1 MVRARSVLRRGGL
14 VLALAVALPLAPVP
28 TGAQAADPSA
38 VAERELAGLR
48 AEVDAAAQVLSDGAR
63 RLADGRVELDRV
75 QRELAEA
82 RAEAEAAQAR
92 SAQARERLRI
102 IAAAAYRSPVPD
114 GFALALSGTPDGF
127 VDAVVARADLDRVR
141 GSSTDVLRAA
151 TAERVSAQGAVR
163 TVEQLTAEAAERE
176 RDLADQV
183 VALRATADATAVRLA
198 AASARLEA
206 ARTEAA
212 RTAQDRASRGGI
224 AACAGPVR
232 GGANGFLD
240 AGSLCPLEGAP
251 GQALRADAAAAFD
264 QMTAAALAE
273 RGSRLCV
280 NDSYRS
286 YAGQVSV
293 FRRKPQLAAVP
304 GTSRHGL
311 GVAVDIGCGGERFG
325 SSTYRWLQANAGR
338 FGWVHPAWA
347 EPGGPMPEPWH
358 WEYTG

>member
-1 MVRARSVLRRGGL
+1 MVRARSVVRRGGL

-28 TGAQAADPSA
+28 TGAQAADPVA
-38 VAERELAGLR
+38 VAERELASLR
-48 AEVDAAAQVLSDGAR
+48 TEVDAAAQVLSDGAR
-63 RLADGRVELDRV
+63 RLEAGRGELERV
-75 QRELAEA
+75 QRELTAAQAEA
-82 RAEAEAAQAR
+82 VAAQAR
-92 SAQARERLRI
+92 SAAARERLRL

-114 GFALALSGTPDGF
+114 GFALALTGTPDGF

-163 TVEQLTAEAAERE
+163 TVEQLTDEAADRE
-176 RDLADQV
+176 RDLAAQV
-183 VALRATADATAVRLA
+183 AALRAAADATAARLT

-206 ARTEAA
+206 ARAA
-212 RTAQDRASRGGI
+212 QARASRSRSGVV
-224 AACAGPVR
+224 ATCSGPVR
-232 GGANGFLD
+232 GGANGFLEG
-240 AGSLCPLEGAP
+240 GSLCPLDGAP
-251 GQALRADAAAAFD
+251 GHALRADAAAAFD
-264 QMTAAALAE
+264 RMTAAALAE

-293 FRRKPQLAAVP
+293 FRRKPDLAAVP

-325 SSTYRWLQANAGR
+325 SSTYRWLKANAGR
-338 FGWVHPAWA
+338 FGWTHPAWA
-347 EPGGPMPEPWH
+347 EPGGSMPEPWH
-358 WEYTG
+358 WEWTG